1 MDYLAAT
8 HSVKGTMT
16 GSDFK
21 EMPAC
26 LVRLGLKWDKL
37 AGVKTL

>member
-21 EMPAC
+21 EMTAC
-26 LVRLGLKWDKL
+26 LVRLKWDKL